1 MPGGVA
7 LSTTLANRSMIQPSQ
22 MSSMSEA
29 IFATGQVVL
38 NWAIPVT
45 NCPVQL
51 QEQHR
56 SKSHPAEYLHD
67 LWWYQLGPLSCT
79 SRVYKL

>member
-7 LSTTLANRSMIQPSQ
+7 LSTTRANPSMIQPSQ

-29 IFATGQVVL
+29 NLATGQVVL
-38 NWAIPVT
+38 NQTIPLT
-45 NCPVQL
+45 NCSVQL

-56 SKSHPAEYLHD
+56 SKSHPAKYLHD
-67 LWWYQLGPLSCT
+67 LWWYQLGSLSCT